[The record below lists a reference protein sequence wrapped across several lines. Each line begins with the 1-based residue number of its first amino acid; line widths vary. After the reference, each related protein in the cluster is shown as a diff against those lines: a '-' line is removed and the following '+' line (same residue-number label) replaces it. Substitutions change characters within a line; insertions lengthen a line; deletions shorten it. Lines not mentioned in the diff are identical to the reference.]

1 MRDYREKKVPGII
14 TNIRGLAM
22 LPGYAEVTVRM
33 TSDVIGQTLSLEAD
47 GTMITIP
54 LEPVADILKVV
65 DK

>member
-1 MRDYREKKVPGII
+1 MRDYREKKLTGII
-14 TNIRGLAM
+14 TNKHGLVM
-22 LPGYAEVTVRM
+22 LPGYADVTVRM
-33 TSDVIGQTLSLEAD
+33 TSDEIGQTLSLEAD